1 MRRRHRVL
9 PLAVVLTL
17 LAPIGVGVA
26 TGQEDA
32 GLPDELA
39 AAASAAGVSFVQMK
53 QPNPLPVGPGAFLTF
68 ELPEVAG
75 GMTASASTARTSL
88 VYPGPVVAGLPAL
101 LCTAGATPFCG
112 QAPPPV
118 VAEAQH
124 PQTPDASLRTDGLS
138 FREPSVPLSTGAGSG
153 EAHVTATTSRSTAV
167 LGEYRLGAPEEAQ
180 QAILDALRA
189 TLESI
194 PGAKLAEDTALVA
207 VGGGRASQTIEPAGE
222 GRIRTEAVARINDVR
237 LLAGAV
243 TIDSV
248 IVSAFSVTDGD
259 TVRESGSKTST
270 SGVLVGGFPATIGP
284 EGFSINGSGDGGQG
298 RQQLNGVAGRIA
310 DAVATATQKL
320 ELEVRDGGASR
331 DDAGGAAADGLRIS
345 LSNAALTDTSP
356 PQVAALCTV
365 TGAIQDPIS
374 AGGLALPPICAVP
387 DLTGTSD
394 SYEIL
399 LGRASVTLT
408 AQRFPDLGEGVG
420 DLAGAAGDLGGS
432 LGGVGG
438 GVGSSTGDG
447 AAGSSGTGRGSSGGR
462 RGTSSVD
469 PRQPGFLQLEA
480 KWLGGARAADRFGDV
495 YLALAGMA
503 TLLLLASRVVLRFTR
518 TDFPKEG

>member
-1 MRRRHRVL
+1 MRRRVL
-9 PLAVVLTL
+9 PFAILLAL

-26 TGQEDA
+26 MGQEDPD
-32 GLPDELA
+32 LPDELA
-39 AAASAAGVSFVQMK
+39 AATSAAGVSFVQMK
-53 QPNPLPVGPGAFLTF
+53 RPNPLPVGPGAFLTF

-88 VYPGPVVAGLPAL
+88 LYPGPVFAGLPAL

-112 QAPPPV
+112 QPPPPV
-118 VAEAQH
+118 IAEAQH
-124 PQTPDASLRTDGLS
+124 PQTPDAALRTDSLS
-138 FREPSVPLSTGAGSG
+138 FREPSAPLSTGAGSG

-167 LGEYRLGAPEEAQ
+167 LGQYRLGAPEEAQ
-180 QAILDALRA
+180 QAILEALRA
-189 TLESI
+189 TLENI
-194 PGAKLAEDTALVA
+194 PGAKLAEDTALVS
-207 VGGGRASQTIEPAGE
+207 VGGGRATQTIEPVGE
-222 GRIRTEAVARINDVR
+222 GRIRSEAVARINDVR

-248 IVSAFSVTDGD
+248 TVSAFSVTDGD

-298 RQQLNGVAGRIA
+298 RQQLNGVAGQIS

-320 ELEVRDGGASR
+320 RLEVRDGGASR

-345 LSNAALTDTSP
+345 LSNPALTDASP
-356 PQVAALCTV
+356 PQVAPLCTV
-365 TGAIQDPIS
+365 TGAIQDPMS

-387 DLTGTSD
+387 DVTGTSD
-394 SYEIL
+394 SYDVL
-399 LGRASVTLT
+399 LGRASVTLN
-408 AQRFPDLGEGVG
+408 AQRYPDLGDGAG
-420 DLAGAAGDLGGS
+420 DLVGGAGDLGGS
-432 LGGVGG
+432 LGGGAD
-438 GVGSSTGDG
+438 GVGSSLGEG
-447 AAGSSGTGRGSSGGR
+447 SGGSAGGGGRSSGGR
-462 RGTSSVD
+462 GGTSSLD

-518 TDFPKEG
+518 TEFPKEG